1 MFLKHKKIEG
11 INSTPA
17 SCLSPLVSSR
27 KTIQLLF
34 IQGITGGFEPL
45 QVSLGSNILLY
56 FFGVG
61 GWGGRA
67 GIFEIAF
74 GKVSAVLWPVGRQ
87 DFKRATGR

>member
-56 FFGVG
+56 FFWG
-61 GWGGRA
+61 GGRA
-67 GIFEIAF
+67 EIFEIAF
-74 GKVSAVLWPVGRQ
+74 GKVSAVLWPVGQQ